1 MITYG
6 IESGIKRSA
15 LNFCKRKNITGM
27 KVKPIEEIRAVAERI
42 AAEQGVEFIEVT
54 FKVGANPSLNVVI
67 DTDDGIDLDTVEKYH
82 RAFDSAIDE
91 LDPTYG
97 EGYTLNVS
105 SPGLDRPLKTPRD
118 FERAL
123 GEEVEVRLFAP
134 MKGKKFF
141 EGVLAGSDDNTVTVE
156 IGDEAVKFEKTKIA
170 KINKAIKFE

>member
-1 MITYG
+1 
-6 IESGIKRSA
+6 
-15 LNFCKRKNITGM
+15 
-27 KVKPIEEIRAVAERI
+27 
-42 AAEQGVEFIEVT
+42 
-54 FKVGANPSLNVVI
+54 
-67 DTDDGIDLDTVEKYH
+67 YH